1 MQINKINI
9 ESIKSKKSLKELL
22 EFSIINIDKPSGPT
36 SFSVDLIIKE
46 ALNLS
51 KTSHFGTLDPMVTGV
66 LPVALS
72 RACRLMP
79 YFIGKTKTYIGIMR
93 IHEEI
98 TEKRLNEEIKK
109 FIGKIIQLPPVKS
122 RVKREERQREIY
134 RFEILEINENK
145 KDILFLAEVQAG
157 TYIRKLIS
165 DLGEKING
173 AHMLELRRIQA
184 SIFNENESHTI
195 YEFLEAVEKYKKSGN
210 EKPLRKML
218 IPGEIIS
225 EVLPVIQIKK
235 QYITKLYHGSPLFKE
250 YIDNP
255 EKAKELK
262 TEEKIA
268 VFNEDKFIGTFKIIK
283 SNNILAQP
291 EFILQPI
298 WKQK

>member
-1 MQINKINI
+1 MNI
-9 ESIKSKKSLKELL
+9 DLETIKSKKTLKELL

-36 SFSVDLIIKE
+36 SFSVDLIIKN
-46 ALNLS
+46 ALNLK

-98 TEKRLNEEIKK
+98 SEKKLREEIKN
-109 FIGKIIQLPPVKS
+109 FIGTITQLPPVKS
-122 RVKREERQREIY
+122 RVKRQERQREVY
-134 RFEILEINENK
+134 RFEILEVSENK
-145 KDILFLAEVQAG
+145 KDILFLAEVEAG

-165 DLGEKING
+165 DLGEKIQG

-184 SIFNENESHTI
+184 SIFQENKSYTI
-195 YEFLEAVEKYKKSGN
+195 YEFLEAVGEYKKGN
-210 EKPLRKML
+210 KECENQLREML

-225 EVLPVIQIKK
+225 EVLPVLQVKK
-235 QYITKLYHGSPLFKE
+235 QYINKLYHGSPLFKE
-250 YIDNP
+250 YIGNL

-262 TEEKIA
+262 IDEKIA
-268 VFNEDKFIGTFKIIK
+268 VFNEDKFIGTFRIIK
-283 SNNILAQP
+283 SERILATP
-291 EFILQPI
+291 EFVLQPI
-298 WKQK
+298 K

>member
-1 MQINKINI
+1 MNI
-9 ESIKSKKSLKELL
+9 DLETIKSKKTLKELL

-36 SFSVDLIIKE
+36 SFSVDLIIKN
-46 ALNLS
+46 ALNLK

-98 TEKRLNEEIKK
+98 SEKKLREEIKN
-109 FIGKIIQLPPVKS
+109 FIGTITQLPPVKS
-122 RVKREERQREIY
+122 RVKREERQREVY
-134 RFEILEINENK
+134 RFEILEVSENK
-145 KDILFLAEVQAG
+145 KDILFLAEVEAG

-165 DLGEKING
+165 DLGEKIQG

-184 SIFNENESHTI
+184 SIFQENKSYTI
-195 YEFLEAVEKYKKSGN
+195 YEFLEAVGEYKKGN
-210 EKPLRKML
+210 KECENQLREML

-225 EVLPVIQIKK
+225 EVLPVLQVKK
-235 QYITKLYHGSPLFKE
+235 QYINKLYHGSPLFKE
-250 YIDNP
+250 YIGNL

-262 TEEKIA
+262 IDEKIA
-268 VFNEDKFIGTFKIIK
+268 VFNEDKFIGTFRIIK
-283 SNNILAQP
+283 SERILATP
-291 EFILQPI
+291 EFVLQPI
-298 WKQK
+298 K